1 MRLIPT
7 LLATSMMLCAAP
19 ASAIPNMW
27 TNNFAMGV
35 TEYIITSPEKTVLN
49 VSCTTNPDE
58 QDNLQHSVYI
68 TLPGGKGA
76 NSHEEDKTITLVTGD
91 SQYPV
96 PSSLG
101 WLGGD
106 NAWLSFIEALS
117 QASKFDIYINDDKVG
132 SFSPSA
138 ENIRKELD
146 GINECKDI
154 RYQEA
159 Q

>member
-1 MRLIPT
+1 
-7 LLATSMMLCAAP
+7 
-19 ASAIPNMW
+19 
-27 TNNFAMGV
+27 
-35 TEYIITSPEKTVLN
+35 
-49 VSCTTNPDE
+49 SCTTNPDE
-58 QDNLQHSVYI
+58 EDNLQHSVYI

-101 WLGGD
+101 WRGAD
-106 NAWLSFIEALS
+106 NAWFSFIEALS

>member
-1 MRLIPT
+1 MRLIPVI
-7 LLATSMMLCAAP
+7 LATSMMLCAAP

-58 QDNLQHSVYI
+58 EDNLQHSVYI

-101 WLGGD
+101 WRGAD
-106 NAWLSFIEALS
+106 NAWFSFIEALS
-117 QASKFDIYINDDKVG
+117 Q
-132 SFSPSA
+132 
-138 ENIRKELD
+138 
-146 GINECKDI
+146 
-154 RYQEA
+154 
-159 Q
+159 